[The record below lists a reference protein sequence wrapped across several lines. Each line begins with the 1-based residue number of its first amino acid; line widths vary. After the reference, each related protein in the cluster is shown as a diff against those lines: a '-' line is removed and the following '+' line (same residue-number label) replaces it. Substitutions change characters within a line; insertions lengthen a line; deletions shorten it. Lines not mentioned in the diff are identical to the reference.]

1 MITSTIGKKFLKAY
15 NAKYQ
20 TQYSAKEFFLEKYLP
35 VFFDHPKYMMTGGNS
50 PLENPKIQW
59 KSGKYPSSDERKS
72 RMTKTIDKIETSEP
86 DASIAIGF
94 PSLDLM
100 STTSGQTTNLKLP
113 IDKEDIYYSWIG
125 SCLGVGIQGGL
136 CILFDNNEILLDLYD
151 GWELYSSFLNDT
163 PQLRGNQ
170 INTWNGQWLAHKY
183 DLISFCEDDPTAN
196 LSVFETTEDSI
207 GIKTQNWVIILSR
220 IAFTLNNPQLMG
232 YVYNLGQTNTTIG
245 FIPFKLPKIRRPYE
259 LYQKI
264 FGVSDYQERYKQLE
278 TLFGTAFGFK
288 RACQKGVIGI
298 ESLEPK
304 GLREMIDKAKWPS
317 NKDDEKTEI
326 TYNIY
331 QIWILAMLNN
341 ETLWDQAQIIA
352 SALERYASGTE
363 KARKTRSNILKTLL
377 ESVNKKQFIENLIP
391 IIADTNEES
400 IFEEVAKLINIMPT
414 DNVPYF
420 LTLIR
425 FQYTLKK

>member
-1 MITSTIGKKFLKAY
+1 MITATIGKKFLKAY

-20 TQYSAKEFFLEKYLP
+20 TQYSAKEFFIEKYLP

-59 KSGKYPSSDERKS
+59 KSGKYPSQEERKT
-72 RMTKTIDKIETSEP
+72 RIAKIIEKIETSEP

-94 PSLDLM
+94 PSLDLN

-113 IDKEDIYYSWIG
+113 VDTNDIYCSWIG
-125 SCLGVGIQGGL
+125 SGLGVGIQGGL
-136 CILFDNNEILLDLYD
+136 CILFDNEKILLDLYD
-151 GWELYSSFLNDT
+151 GWEFYRSFLNNT

-170 INTWNGQWLAHKY
+170 INTWNGQWLAHKF
-183 DLISFCEDDPTAN
+183 DSIKFCEDDPTAD
-196 LSVFETTEDSI
+196 LHIFETKDDSI
-207 GIKTQNWVIILSR
+207 EVKTQSWVIILSR
-220 IAFTLNNPQLMG
+220 IAFTLHNPQLIG

-245 FIPFKLPKIRRPYE
+245 FIPFKLPKIRKPFE

-264 FGVSDYQERYKQLE
+264 FGVNNNGERHKQLE

-288 RACQKGVIGI
+288 RACQKGMIGI
-298 ESLEPK
+298 EALEPK
-304 GLREMIDKAKWPS
+304 GLRDIIEKSKWPS
-317 NKDDEKTEI
+317 NKEDEKSEL

-425 FQYTLKK
+425 FQYSLKK